1 MDYQN
6 KLVDI
11 GYYEGP
17 INVFISTESNNLI
30 PKNGIQKSG
39 QSFRDIQCMIYNYF
53 QVLRSWRRQ
62 FFCVPTYKRGELKFF
77 SKI

>member
-1 MDYQN
+1 MAFR
-6 KLVDI
+6 
-11 GYYEGP
+11 YYEGP
-17 INVFISTESNNLI
+17 INVLISTESNDFI

-53 QVLRSWRRQ
+53 LVLRNWGPQ
-62 FFCVPTYKRGELKFF
+62 FFCIPTSKLGELKFF